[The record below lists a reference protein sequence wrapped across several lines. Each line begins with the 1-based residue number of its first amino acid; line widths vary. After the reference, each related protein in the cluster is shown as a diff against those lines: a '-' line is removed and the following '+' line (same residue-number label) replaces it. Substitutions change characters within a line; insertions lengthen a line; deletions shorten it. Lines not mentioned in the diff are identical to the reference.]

1 MSVDLHIQLRDPS
14 RQRPRAV
21 FTLDPN
27 NAQAVEGLQ
36 KLVNRW
42 LKLFLTKKGSH
53 PVRRT
58 EGTIFSN
65 LVGGNIAS
73 LRGTEVYI
81 IEAID
86 DANDQI
92 LALDRQNLTAPP
104 EERLGS
110 AALAQF
116 VEVPPAGIEFWVTL
130 RNLSGDTA
138 QVILPYAND

>member
-1 MSVDLHIQLRDPS
+1 MSVDLHIQLKDPS

-21 FTLDPN
+21 FTLDTTNP
-27 NAQAVEGLQ
+27 QIVEGLQ
-36 KLVNRW
+36 KLINRW

-65 LVGGNIAS
+65 LVGGNIAD
-73 LRGTEVYI
+73 LRGTEVYV
-81 IEAID
+81 IEAIE

-92 LALDRQNLTAPP
+92 FVYDRLNVTAPA

-116 VEVPPAGIEFWVTL
+116 VEIPPSGIEFWVTL
-130 RNLSGDTA
+130 RNAAGDSA
-138 QVILPYAND
+138 QVVLPYAYA